1 MTKNVLILSASPR
14 KEGNSDLLCDRLMEG
29 AQSAGHNTEK
39 IYIKDKKIGYCTGC
53 GYCYS
58 KKVCSQKDDMSEI
71 LEKMIASDVI
81 VMATPVYF
89 YTMNGQ
95 MKTLI
100 DRCCARYGEII
111 DKEFCFIMTAADN
124 NKDSLQRTLESLRG
138 FTYCLEGAKEIG
150 SIYGTGVWQK
160 GEVKAKVTMDDAY
173 KMGTLL

>member
-1 MTKNVLILSASPR
+1 MAKNILILSASPR
-14 KEGNSDLLCDRLMEG
+14 KEGNSDLLCDRLIEG
-29 AQSAGHNTEK
+29 AQSNGHQTEK
-39 IYIKDKKIGYCTGC
+39 IYLKDKNIGYCTGC

-100 DRCCARYGEII
+100 DRCCSRYGEMN
-111 DKEFCFIMTAADN
+111 DKEFCFIITAADN
-124 NKDSLQRTLESLRG
+124 KKEALQRTLESFRG

-160 GEVKAKVTMDDAY
+160 GEVKGKATMDEAY
-173 KMGTLL
+173 KMGALL